1 MFPMTLRVSK
11 YTWPPAPTFSSSSNS
26 AHSSRSRLPII
37 HVEGEMAGLD
47 QETVRYAKG
56 TVSMIGDGAVRWSL
70 VSLISSPSLP
80 DFTKLLTTFQQIS
93 SRASE
98 SPGEWSTEGVQI
110 GGVGSALGVVGL
122 WTGADHERT
131 DPLGPFWL
139 WKVA

>member
-1 MFPMTLRVSK
+1 MTLRVAK
-11 YTWPPAPTFSSSSNS
+11 YSWPPAPACPSNN
-26 AHSSRSRLPII
+26 HSSYSSTSQLPII
-37 HVEGEMAGLD
+37 HIEGEMAGID
-47 QETVRYAKG
+47 QEVVRYLKG

-70 VSLISSPSLP
+70 
-80 DFTKLLTTFQQIS
+80 QIS
-93 SRASE
+93 SRSNE

>member
-1 MFPMTLRVSK
+1 MTLRISK
-11 YTWPPAPTFSSSSNS
+11 YSWPPTSTVPSSGSPQ
-26 AHSSRSRLPII
+26 SSRYRLPII
-37 HVEGEMAGLD
+37 HVEGEMAGLE
-47 QETVRYAKG
+47 QEFVRYARG

-70 VSLISSPSLP
+70 
-80 DFTKLLTTFQQIS
+80 QIS
-93 SRASE
+93 SCANG

>member
-1 MFPMTLRVSK
+1 MEFGTSLCLFP
-11 YTWPPAPTFSSSSNS
+11 
-26 AHSSRSRLPII
+26 I
-37 HVEGEMAGLD
+37 
-47 QETVRYAKG
+47 
-56 TVSMIGDGAVRWSL
+56 
-70 VSLISSPSLP
+70 P
-80 DFTKLLTTFQQIS
+80 DFVISVTKLLTMFQQIS
-93 SRASE
+93 SRSNE

>member
-1 MFPMTLRVSK
+1 
-11 YTWPPAPTFSSSSNS
+11 
-26 AHSSRSRLPII
+26 
-37 HVEGEMAGLD
+37 MAGLD

-80 DFTKLLTTFQQIS
+80 DFTKLLTTLQQIS